1 MKVIFSNIIL
11 GRQAKITG
19 LATCIFQSN
28 SLARIT
34 ILFAGIGGKYN
45 FHLSTQVFFLQ
56 HMCIIKVQCAN
67 IAEICYAIEYIG
79 VLARIGPRKSAASCT
94 GHGRD
99 TILVA
104 TKLIVILIF
113 RKVLFTNT
121 NISI

>member
-1 MKVIFSNIIL
+1 MKVFFSNIIR

-19 LATCIFQSN
+19 LATCIFQNN

-34 ILFAGIGGKYN
+34 ILF
-45 FHLSTQVFFLQ
+45 
-56 HMCIIKVQCAN
+56 
-67 IAEICYAIEYIG
+67 AEICYAIEYIG
-79 VLARIGPRKSAASCT
+79 VLVRIGPRKSPALCT
-94 GHGRD
+94 GHGRGA
-99 TILVA
+99 ILVA